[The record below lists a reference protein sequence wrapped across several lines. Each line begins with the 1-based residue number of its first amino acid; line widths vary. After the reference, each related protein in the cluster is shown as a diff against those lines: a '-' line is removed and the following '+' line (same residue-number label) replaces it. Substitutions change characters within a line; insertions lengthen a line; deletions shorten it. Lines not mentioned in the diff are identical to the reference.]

1 MTTVDVDNKLV
12 EQKDV
17 LLSWIYS
24 AHREDELDLVKMT
37 QVLDTLYFVVR
48 LWGELSYAYKA
59 AELAKECRLA
69 LENAQDQ
76 STLGK
81 ALYMRAV
88 RLEERA
94 YQLHQRYMYG

>member
-12 EQKDV
+12 EQKDI
-17 LLSWIYS
+17 LLSWIYT
-24 AHREDELDLVKMT
+24 AQRGDELDLAKLS

-59 AELAKECRLA
+59 AELAKACRVA
-69 LENAQDQ
+69 LEDAQDQ

-94 YQLHQRYMYG
+94 FQLHQRYMYG